1 MEGYQRGGPDPL
13 GIRRGD
19 IKAGHEQLVSTPAL
33 QKLRLAQR
41 NHPHLAQTLKA
52 VADEHAQ
59 LVRASRSQRTA
70 GELALKPVNTNGS
83 RAAQPGHER
92 AGRPPDLHGKRVGR
106 GGYLTPDQKS
116 NKRPAGQVILRRD
129 CPAPA
134 RLRMAMAVAS
144 EGVTSEFDITHVLS
158 TTWSRLEARFARIL

>member
-1 MEGYQRGGPDPL
+1 M

-19 IKAGHEQLVSTPAL
+19 IKAGHNQLAVTPAL
-33 QKLRLAQR
+33 QKLKLAQR
-41 NHPHLAQTLKA
+41 KHPELAQTLKA

-116 NKRPAGQVILRRD
+116 NKRPEGQAIFRRD

-144 EGVTSEFDITHVLS
+144 EGVTSESDFKNVLA
-158 TTWSRLEARFARIL
+158 TTWTRLENRFARIL